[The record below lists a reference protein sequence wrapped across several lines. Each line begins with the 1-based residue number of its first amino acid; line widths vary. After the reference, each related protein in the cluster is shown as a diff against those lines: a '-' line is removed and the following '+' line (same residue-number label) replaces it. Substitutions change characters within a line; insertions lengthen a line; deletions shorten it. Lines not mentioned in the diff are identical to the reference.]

1 MLPTHLG
8 LDMAV
13 DKFFSLGMLTFTT
26 HYKQFCGVCYVL
38 YPSHRNAK
46 IWGPNT
52 YLSSALLEDCLGYT
66 VTVRKLRKPSER
78 RD

>member
-38 YPSHRNAK
+38 CPSHRNAK
-46 IWGPNT
+46 NLGPKHPLVFGLAGGLAWLHS
-52 YLSSALLEDCLGYT
+52 YSKESA
-66 VTVRKLRKPSER
+66 
-78 RD
+78 

>member
-13 DKFFSLGMLTFTT
+13 DKFFFSLGMLTFTT

-46 IWGPNT
+46 IWGCFSTPKH
-52 YLSSALLEDCLGYT
+52 LLVFGLAGGLPWLHSYSKEIA
-66 VTVRKLRKPSER
+66 
-78 RD
+78 